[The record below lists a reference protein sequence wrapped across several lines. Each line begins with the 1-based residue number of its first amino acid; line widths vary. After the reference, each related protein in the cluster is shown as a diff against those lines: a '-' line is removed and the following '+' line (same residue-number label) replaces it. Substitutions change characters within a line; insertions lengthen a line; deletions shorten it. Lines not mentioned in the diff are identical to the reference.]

1 MYIIK
6 CSLWLTTNTVLI
18 KFKQC
23 DGKAKGT
30 WIIKYA
36 LFCVLILSLGL
47 ALGSEEGQKSTED
60 DQQAWNRFEK

>member
-6 CSLWLTTNTVLI
+6 CSLRLTTYTVLLT
-18 KFKQC
+18 FKQC

-36 LFCVLILSLGL
+36 LFCVLILALGL
-47 ALGSEEGQKSTED
+47 VLDSEEGQKSTED
-60 DQQAWNRFEK
+60 NQQAWNKI

>member
-6 CSLWLTTNTVLI
+6 CSLWLTTYTVLLT
-18 KFKQC
+18 FKQC

-36 LFCVLILSLGL
+36 LFCVLILALGL
-47 ALGSEEGQKSTED
+47 VLDSEEGQKSTED
-60 DQQAWNRFEK
+60 NQQAWNKI

>member
-1 MYIIK
+1 MYRIK

-18 KFKQC
+18 TFKQC

-36 LFCVLILSLGL
+36 LFCVLILALGL

-60 DQQAWNRFEK
+60 DQQAWNKFEK

>member
-6 CSLWLTTNTVLI
+6 CSLWLTTYTVLLT
-18 KFKQC
+18 FKQC

-36 LFCVLILSLGL
+36 LFCVLILALGL
-47 ALGSEEGQKSTED
+47 VLGSEEGQKSTED
-60 DQQAWNRFEK
+60 DQQAWNKI

>member
-6 CSLWLTTNTVLI
+6 CSLWLTTYTVLLT
-18 KFKQC
+18 FKQC

-36 LFCVLILSLGL
+36 LFCVLILASGL
-47 ALGSEEGQKSTED
+47 VLGSEEGQKSTED
-60 DQQAWNRFEK
+60 DQQAWNKI

>member
-6 CSLWLTTNTVLI
+6 CSLWLTTYTVLGLI
-18 KFKQC
+18 KQC

-36 LFCVLILSLGL
+36 LFCVLILALGL
-47 ALGSEEGQKSTED
+47 SLGSEEGQKSTED
-60 DQQAWNRFEK
+60 NQQAWNKI

>member
-6 CSLWLTTNTVLI
+6 CSLWLTTYTVLLT
-18 KFKQC
+18 FKQC

-36 LFCVLILSLGL
+36 LFCVLILALGL
-47 ALGSEEGQKSTED
+47 SLGSEEGQKSTED
-60 DQQAWNRFEK
+60 NQQAWNKI